1 MSVKRVRLK
10 LKHPSP
16 NGSDTKAPIAGKDPA
31 TGRFVKGWKGGP
43 GNPHASETAKL
54 RAALLREVKEGDV
67 QAIIRKMIAKAKQG
81 NVEAARLVLDRLFGK
96 PPQNVT
102 LDIDPSMEGFDRDER
117 FL

>member
-1 MSVKRVRLK
+1 MKRLRLK
-10 LKHPSP
+10 QPSP
-16 NGSDTKAPIAGKDPA
+16 NGEDGNVPVNGKDPA

-54 RAALLREVKEGDV
+54 RAALLKEVKEGDV
-67 QAIIRKMIAKAKQG
+67 QAIIRKMIAKAKAG
-81 NVEAARLVLDRLFGK
+81 NVDAARLVFDRLFGK

-102 LDIDPSMEGFDRDER
+102 LDIDPSMEGFDPDER